1 MKGWKSLTKF
11 PERNSAT
18 GPETNI
24 QLHRESRWSKSL
36 NKPCNLRRQL
46 MRSTQKGQELCT
58 MERIYHATMH
68 IINFG
73 RQRPPQKCR
82 KSTNPNETSK
92 SKLHVHFPRKQQAHR
107 RVIEALAARTAQLLK
122 VMRVVVLEMGNK
134 TDPAFAAKATPKS
147 SRLIQLSSRPW

>member
-1 MKGWKSLTKF
+1 
-11 PERNSAT
+11 
-18 GPETNI
+18 
-24 QLHRESRWSKSL
+24 
-36 NKPCNLRRQL
+36 
-46 MRSTQKGQELCT
+46 